1 MTKEELRKIYLQKR
15 LSLSEPEYNQL
26 NFQLFE
32 KFFTSVDLSSVK
44 ILSTFLPLEKNK
56 EPDTWPIIERIRKE
70 FQNIRIS
77 LPRVNDQTGELEN
90 FIFQGRDQLQKNKWG
105 IQEPKHGVPIDPV
118 QFDLVLIPMLIFDK
132 NGHRVGYGK
141 GFYDKLLPRCKP
153 SCYRVGLSFYPPVET
168 IEDINDH
175 DQVLTKVIT
184 PEKVFNFY

>member
-15 LSLSEPEYNQL
+15 LSLSEAEYAQL

-56 EPDTWPIIERIRKE
+56 EPDTWLIIDRIRKE
-70 FQNIRIS
+70 FPHIRIS
-77 LPRVNDQTGELEN
+77 VPRVNDQTGELEN
-90 FIFQGRDQLQKNKWG
+90 FFFQGQDQLQKNKWG
-105 IQEPKHGVPIDPV
+105 IQEPKHGIPIDPA

-141 GFYDKLLPRCKP
+141 GFYDKLLVSCKP

-168 IEDINDH
+168 IEDINGH

-184 PEKVFNFY
+184 PENVFNFY